1 LYICENVPTGKVMNN
16 NISRAAVISGDII
29 GSSQLKPAARKKL
42 QQLLDVFF
50 ENTTLEWSDMQ
61 AQQYRGDSI
70 QITLTG
76 NRLAALRIT
85 LLLQTCLIKDNF
97 KIRMA
102 IGIGDIYFQSGQ
114 VITSDGSAFQT
125 SGPYLD
131 ALGKSGEM
139 ISIAAVDEEF
149 TSEWQVHSASL
160 NYILERLTQQQ
171 AEAVYLQLQD
181 HTQASIAKK
190 LKIKQPSVHQRLQAA
205 GWPVVQK
212 ILTRFESVIPNV

>member
-1 LYICENVPTGKVMNN
+1 MVKA

-29 GSSQLKPAARKKL
+29 GSSQLKTPSRKKL

-61 AQQYRGDSI
+61 AEQYRGDSI
-70 QITLTG
+70 QIILTG

-85 LLLQTCLIKDNF
+85 LLLQTCLIKENF

-102 IGIGDIYFQSGQ
+102 IGVGDITFNGPQ
-114 VITSDGSAFQT
+114 VVKSDGSAFHT

-139 ISIAAVDEEF
+139 ISIASVDEEF
-149 TSEWQVHSASL
+149 TSEWQVHSASI

-212 ILTRFESVIPNV
+212 ILTRFESVIPMV

>member
-1 LYICENVPTGKVMNN
+1 MA

-29 GSSQLKPAARKKL
+29 GSSQLKPASRKKL
-42 QQLLDVFF
+42 QQLLDAFF

-70 QITLTG
+70 QIILTG

-85 LLLQTCLIKDNF
+85 LLLHTCLIKDNF
-97 KIRMA
+97 KIRLA
-102 IGIGDIYFQSGQ
+102 IGVGDIYFQSGQ
-114 VITSDGSAFQT
+114 VITSDGSAFQA

-131 ALGKSGEM
+131 ALAKSGEF
-139 ISIAAVDEEF
+139 ISIASFDDEF
-149 TSEWQVHSASL
+149 TSEWQVHSSSL

-212 ILTRFESVIPNV
+212 ILNRFESVIPTV

>member
-1 LYICENVPTGKVMNN
+1 MVMA

-29 GSSQLKPAARKKL
+29 GSSQLKSTSRKKL

-61 AQQYRGDSI
+61 AEQYRGDSI
-70 QITLTG
+70 QIILTG

-85 LLLQTCLIKDNF
+85 LLLQTCLIKENF

-102 IGIGDIYFQSGQ
+102 IGVGDITFKGPQ
-114 VITSDGSAFQT
+114 VVTSDGSAFQT

-139 ISIAAVDEEF
+139 ISIASVDEEF
-149 TSEWQVHSASL
+149 TSEWQVHSASI

-212 ILTRFESVIPNV
+212 ILTRFESVIPMV